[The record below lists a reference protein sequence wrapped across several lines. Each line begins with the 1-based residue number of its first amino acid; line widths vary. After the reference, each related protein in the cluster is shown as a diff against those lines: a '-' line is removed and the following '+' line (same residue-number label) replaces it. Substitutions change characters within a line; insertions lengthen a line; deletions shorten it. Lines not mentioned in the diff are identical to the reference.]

1 MLIFVGLRKVSSLVL
16 ATASDGFIQDTAAVD
31 FFFGLFIGIFDHICN
46 AGLR

>member
-16 ATASDGFIQDTAAVD
+16 VIASNGFIQDTVAVD
-31 FFFGLFIGIFDHICN
+31 FFFGLFIGHFDHICN